1 MALIKYNID
10 IYSYLCYP
18 PVNVKQGGINMMH
31 RTEVKRALGVLA
43 IATFFFGGLSMI
55 AAEKVLAA
63 QPKATLQLQGQAQP
77 AVMVNVNK
85 ATTEELI
92 KVRGIGPVMA
102 KRIIEHRDKNGAFKS
117 IEDLTQVQGI
127 GGNKLQRIKDQ
138 VTV

>member
-1 MALIKYNID
+1 
-10 IYSYLCYP
+10 
-18 PVNVKQGGINMMH
+18 MMD
-31 RTEVKRALGVLA
+31 RTEMKRALRVLA
-43 IATFFFGGLSMI
+43 IATFFFGGLSTI
-55 AAEKVLAA
+55 TVGKVLAA
-63 QPKATLQLQGQAQP
+63 QPKATLQLQGQMQP

-85 ATTEELI
+85 ATPEELV

-117 IEDLTQVQGI
+117 IDDLTQVQGI

>member
-1 MALIKYNID
+1 MLL
-10 IYSYLCYP
+10 STST
-18 PVNVKQGGINMMH
+18 QGGINMMF
-31 RTEVKRALGVLA
+31 RAEVKRALGVLV

-55 AAEKVLAA
+55 AAGKVLAA

-117 IEDLTQVQGI
+117 IDDLAQVQGI
-127 GGNKLQRIKDQ
+127 GGNKLKRIQDQ

>member
-1 MALIKYNID
+1 M
-10 IYSYLCYP
+10 
-18 PVNVKQGGINMMH
+18 QH
-31 RTEVKRALGVLA
+31 RTKMKQVLGVLV

-63 QPKATLQLQGQAQP
+63 NPKSVLQLQGQDQP

-102 KRIIEHRDKNGAFKS
+102 KRIIEYRDKNGAFKS
-117 IEDLTQVQGI
+117 IDDLTQVQGI
-127 GGNKLQRIKDQ
+127 GDNKLQKIKDQ